1 MRSVIEALGWEGK
14 IAYTAPTGV
23 AACNIRGLTIHSWAG
38 VGKASESI
46 EDLLPIVARNSG
58 ACKRW
63 KDVEILVID
72 EISMLSAELFDKLD
86 MIGRRVRNKMDPF
99 GGIQVIVCGDFF
111 QLPPIGLGKSVKF
124 CFEAE
129 AWKELFEKDS
139 SDGMIILDK
148 VYRQQD
154 DTTFLNLLNEMRE
167 GVISGRNQ
175 QILLQKVK
183 EAQELYN
190 QQSHSFAP
198 ASKQL
203 QSKKLEI
210 RPTKLFS
217 TNHDVDQ
224 FNMTELERLSMSSDD
239 MDDDKD
245 PIIYFARDDGRE
257 PYLSQLKAGTKAPEK
272 LHLKRGAQVML
283 LKNLDTEN
291 GLVNGAR
298 GTVVDFERS
307 SGRTDFCPMLPVVNF
322 SVVVGSIR
330 REERVV
336 LTPEVWEVK
345 LGEKVLASR
354 KQIPLMLAWAISIH
368 KSQGMTIPLLEV
380 SFNRMFE
387 FGQAYVALSRATS
400 LDGLTLNS
408 FQANSIRA
416 HPLVIHFYR
425 NIADRQ
431 RQRYREQSHNVDEIV
446 EVSLQSFVD
455 EFNTNRVVKQV
466 DRDEWIETRPRPIS
480 SSNRNQS
487 FVNDA
492 TEISQPFG
500 QQQVGNE
507 VLQKEES
514 VRSEAELDTVSEIV
528 APAQDITGKKPSMLF
543 NNRIVVESTCNPTKP
558 LDFQD
563 ASRSNAFGDEWLHED
578 FMARKRSESRQRIAA
593 SNAGFHPLA
602 LRGSEG
608 SPVTQLLTAI
618 QPQPQQQPQQQQ
630 QQAQSASSS
639 LTTNKEIDSWDVVDL
654 VHSASD
660 EDNDVNDDETVLL
673 PISKATLS
681 VLSSTEQEP
690 VQARTQSSKDFGG
703 YGESPHFSENRNPLD
718 RVLSQGSGTP
728 SANIT
733 VKSDPHAES
742 DSNKQGKMIITD
754 SLKRKLE
761 ENRQKALEKLEMFK
775 KSRLNESTISL

>member
-1 MRSVIEALGWEGK
+1 MNNFLKRGGTIDPPVNKLSIIESKCEENENSDAYPAVRKAKRQTPPTLLNINRNFRKQLPPIEDSRPSPTLALSTFYKLSVLQKKVLDTVMRRRSVFFTGAAGKTRWLCMQCFCRINIFFVGTGKSYVVQILRSVIEALGWEGK

-46 EDLLPIVARNSG
+46 EDLLPIVVRNSG

-86 MIGRRVRNKMDPF
+86 MIGRRVRNNMDPF

-203 QSKKLEI
+203 PSKKLEI

-224 FNMTELERLSMSSDD
+224 FNMTELERLSMSSDGL
-239 MDDDKD
+239 DDDKD
-245 PIIYFARDDGRE
+245 PIIYFARDDGSE

-272 LHLKRGAQVML
+272 LYLKRGAQVML

-291 GLVNGAR
+291 GLVNGTR

-322 SVVVGSIR
+322 LVVVGSIH

-336 LTPEVWEVK
+336 LMPEAWEVK
-345 LGEKVLASR
+345 LGEKYYYF
-354 KQIPLMLAWAISIH
+354 IH
-368 KSQGMTIPLLEV
+368 VYI
-380 SFNRMFE
+380 
-387 FGQAYVALSRATS
+387 
-400 LDGLTLNS
+400 
-408 FQANSIRA
+408 
-416 HPLVIHFYR
+416 
-425 NIADRQ
+425 
-431 RQRYREQSHNVDEIV
+431 
-446 EVSLQSFVD
+446 
-455 EFNTNRVVKQV
+455 
-466 DRDEWIETRPRPIS
+466 
-480 SSNRNQS
+480 
-487 FVNDA
+487 
-492 TEISQPFG
+492 
-500 QQQVGNE
+500 
-507 VLQKEES
+507 
-514 VRSEAELDTVSEIV
+514 
-528 APAQDITGKKPSMLF
+528 LF
-543 NNRIVVESTCNPTKP
+543 N
-558 LDFQD
+558 Q
-563 ASRSNAFGDEWLHED
+563 
-578 FMARKRSESRQRIAA
+578 
-593 SNAGFHPLA
+593 
-602 LRGSEG
+602 
-608 SPVTQLLTAI
+608 
-618 QPQPQQQPQQQQ
+618 
-630 QQAQSASSS
+630 
-639 LTTNKEIDSWDVVDL
+639 
-654 VHSASD
+654 
-660 EDNDVNDDETVLL
+660 
-673 PISKATLS
+673 
-681 VLSSTEQEP
+681 
-690 VQARTQSSKDFGG
+690 
-703 YGESPHFSENRNPLD
+703 
-718 RVLSQGSGTP
+718 
-728 SANIT
+728 
-733 VKSDPHAES
+733 
-742 DSNKQGKMIITD
+742 
-754 SLKRKLE
+754 
-761 ENRQKALEKLEMFK
+761 
-775 KSRLNESTISL
+775 